1 MIDFRYH
8 LVSLV
13 SVFLAL
19 AVGIVLGAGPLKESI
34 GDTLAGQVSSLRTQ
48 KDELRQEL
56 NTAQAGLSHR
66 DEFTSALI
74 PALVPGTLSGR
85 SVVLISMPE
94 ADSGTVGP
102 LGETLK
108 KAGATVTGKLELTSR
123 WTDPEGAE
131 RREALAELMVRIVPG
146 LDPLADTSAG
156 HLAALFAR
164 AVVAENFADSQKIDR
179 PAKTLLSEFV
189 EAGLVKGRI
198 SGRSTTAV
206 LVAPPVPQPGKNG
219 TGPTPVRGVEDWVT
233 VARSLDKA
241 CTGTVILGPAS
252 SATEEGLVATVR
264 AATDTQDLSTVDTGG
279 SPMGTLGAVLALR
292 EQVTGAAGSYGFGE
306 GARRPLPPLTEEDT

>member
-34 GDTLAGQVSSLRTQ
+34 GDTLADQVSSLRAQ
-48 KDELRQEL
+48 KDELRAEL
-56 NTAQAGLSHR
+56 NTAQAGLAHR
-66 DEFTSALI
+66 DEFTSALV

-85 SVVLISMPE
+85 SVVLITLPE
-94 ADSGTVGP
+94 ADSGMAKP
-102 LGETLK
+102 LQETLK
-108 KAGATVTGKLELTSR
+108 KAGATVTGKLDLTSQ
-123 WTDPEGAE
+123 WTDADGAE
-131 RREALAELMVRIVPG
+131 RREALAEVLDRIVPG
-146 LDPLADTSAG
+146 TDALADTAEG
-156 HLAALFAR
+156 RLAALLAR
-164 AVVAENFADSQKIDR
+164 AVVARNFAESQKVDR
-179 PAKTLLSEFV
+179 PATTLLSELV
-189 EAGLVKGRI
+189 EAGLVKGSV

-206 LVAPPVPQPGKNG
+206 VLAPPVAQPGRDGTAPTPGRG
-219 TGPTPVRGVEDWVT
+219 TGEWVT
-233 VARSLDKA
+233 VARSLDKV

-264 AATDTQDLSTVDTGG
+264 AAADTQGLSTVDTGG
-279 SPMGTLGAVLALR
+279 SPMGTLGVVLALK